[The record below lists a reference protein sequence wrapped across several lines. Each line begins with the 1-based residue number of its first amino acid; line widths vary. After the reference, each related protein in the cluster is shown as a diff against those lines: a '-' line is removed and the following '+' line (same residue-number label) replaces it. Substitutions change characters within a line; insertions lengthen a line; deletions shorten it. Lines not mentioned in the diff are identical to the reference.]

1 MEKKFTLG
9 IIGAGNMSSAI
20 LGGVLRGGLLRA
32 DRIAV
37 SDRDPEKLAVMAQN
51 GVYTTADN
59 REVASLSEYLMFAV
73 KPQVAP
79 AVVMPNTPA
88 LVGEGMSVIAFEE
101 GARSQFVADIFASIG
116 KVAEL
121 DESKFDAVTSLSGS
135 GPAYVYMFI
144 EALIDGGVEGGLD
157 PETAKLLAIQTVR
170 GSAKMVAVSSRP
182 VGELIDA
189 VCSKGGTTIQ
199 AVDSFREDGLEDI
212 VRRLGGDPVLQK
224 IPQRSER
231 RRARHHQQPHGAQSD
246 HRRVETFEGAVHRH
260 RLQRLGILRGSVF
273 AGLGVGLAQERL
285 AHGCERR
292 GEERRP
298 LAGTARRDETAQGD
312 LRQGERARRQR
323 A

>member
-9 IIGAGNMSSAI
+9 IIGAGNMASAI

-79 AVVMPNTPA
+79 AVFEEIAPVISAGTVVSIMAGVPVAKLRAALGERNYVRVMPNTPA

-121 DESKFDAVTSLSGS
+121 GESKFDAVTSLSGS

-212 VRRLGGDPVLQK
+212 VRKGMAK
-224 IPQRSER
+224 CKKRSE
-231 RRARHHQQPHGAQSD
+231 
-246 HRRVETFEGAVHRH
+246 E
-260 RLQRLGILRGSVF
+260 LGN
-273 AGLGVGLAQERL
+273 A
-285 AHGCERR
+285 
-292 GEERRP
+292 
-298 LAGTARRDETAQGD
+298 
-312 LRQGERARRQR
+312 
-323 A
+323 